1 MLLSTKVLQTSK
13 NSKILLSQFKLLSS
27 QAHDNWDDANPY
39 EDIPG
44 PKTTFELIRLVGPGG
59 RYKHLPLDKLLARKV
74 HQLEGNFRV

>member
-27 QAHDNWDDANPY
+27 QAYDDANPY